1 MAIETKIREEEIVVQ
16 ASVHRKET
24 EWNEKHNYI
33 GDGELRITITLD
45 EYRELLTE
53 NATMKEKL
61 RALQVY
67 VDGLKAKEKIEEEDD
82 F

>member
-45 EYRELLTE
+45 EYR
-53 NATMKEKL
+53 
-61 RALQVY
+61 VS
-67 VDGLKAKEKIEEEDD
+67 
-82 F
+82 